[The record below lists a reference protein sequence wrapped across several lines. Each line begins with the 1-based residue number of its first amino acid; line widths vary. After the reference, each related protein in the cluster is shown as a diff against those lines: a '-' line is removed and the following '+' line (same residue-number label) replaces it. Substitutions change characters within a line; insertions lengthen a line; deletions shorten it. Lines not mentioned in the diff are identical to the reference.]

1 MGYPSTSL
9 EGLYLN
15 PKDEVQKFL
24 IQDIH
29 HINIIYARIKYLENS
44 FFKKGYF
51 PFKDHEAPPLNL
63 IRTFYEDAKKFLEE
77 NEKKAIDV
85 HCKAG
90 KNRTRTLI
98 GSLLLYMKVLDTA
111 DECLQYCGMMR
122 IENGKGVTI
131 PSHIRFIEYFE
142 KILKNNMEDP
152 ITFIKKCI
160 NKFRTFT
167 IPMFNKKY
175 TPGFIIENIG
185 NKYKSVKKKVI
196 IEGEDLDAFINFDIV
211 KGFIVEGIVYVS
223 FFRIHIIGQK
233 EKIFKFWYNINSYL
247 IIVIFMNSKKEKLIK
262 IVKIKIVNI
271 IALDLE

>member
-1 MGYPSTSL
+1 MRG
-9 EGLYLN
+9 E
-15 PKDEVQKFL
+15 
-24 IQDIH
+24 
-29 HINIIYARIKYLENS
+29 KYLENS

-167 IPMFNKKY
+167 IPMFNKKKK
-175 TPGFIIENIG
+175 PSFIVENNG
-185 NKYKSVKKKVI
+185 NSYKIWKKEAI
-196 IEGEDLDAFINFDIV
+196 IEGEDFDAILDYDMD
-211 KGFIVEGIVYVS
+211 KGFILEGDVCIS
-223 FFRIHIIGQK
+223 FFLGFILLDK
-233 EKIFKFWYNINSYL
+233 KKKFLNFGLMLISYL

-262 IVKIKIVNI
+262 LVKIKIVNI